1 LHLTEFSQAVA
12 LISGERTGDCMSTN
26 EPASVR
32 YKVDA
37 GQSKFTVQAFA
48 SGLLAG
54 FGHNPT
60 IAIRD
65 FTGEAEFSPDSLA
78 NAGLRLVIK
87 TNSLTLLDEVK
98 EKDREEIERTMLND
112 ILETRRYPE
121 IIFQSTSISLT
132 KILEGRYKAR
142 IIGDVTLRDIT
153 RNGLWI
159 QAKIILSGDDLQ
171 AQGEFILKQTDF
183 QIKPV
188 SFAAGALKLKDEL
201 KFVFELLAYREHNAL
216 TTT

>member
-1 LHLTEFSQAVA
+1 MNA
-12 LISGERTGDCMSTN
+12 N

-32 YKVDA
+32 YKMDA
-37 GQSKFTVQAFA
+37 SQSKFTVQAFA

-60 IAIRD
+60 IAVRD

-121 IIFQSTSISLT
+121 IVFQSTNISLT

-159 QAKIILSGDDLQ
+159 QAKIILNDDDLQ

-201 KFVFELLAYREHNAL
+201 KFVFELLAHREQNAS